1 MRPAHLLFSCS
12 FLLAGSLCA
21 QKEGPPP
28 APSPV
33 PASASAGPVRM
44 PLPPEF
50 ARDAV
55 LLVKAGSAR
64 SSFFGK
70 PRPIAI
76 KPYAIR
82 DLKTGKETTDAGSSA
97 TRIAHFRTVI
107 GLHWQN
113 VENGFSF
120 RVTDEADPPAE
131 LGHVACDWGV
141 SQTSAEAK
149 HHRTGVQVKIPGPS
163 TLVCGIVT
171 APGEDPWEFHLWTD
185 RPTEHRGPRVSVG
198 RRALPGSGPL
208 RDRLHEPPRPARAE
222 VADHDGHALPPGRP
236 PRRRRRAAAAR
247 PHPGAALLAEPAE
260 RSLLVLVGAAVFT
273 FDFLSQSA
281 LR

>member
-1 MRPAHLLFSCS
+1 MRPAHLLLSCS
-12 FLLAGSLCA
+12 FLLAGSLHA
-21 QKEGPPP
+21 QEEGPPP
-28 APSPV
+28 VPSPV

-55 LLVKAGSAR
+55 LVVKAGSAR

-82 DLKTGKETTDAGSSA
+82 DLKTGKETMDAGSSA
-97 TRIAHFRTVI
+97 TRIAHFRAVI
-107 GLHWQN
+107 GFHWQN

-141 SQTSAEAK
+141 SQTSAEAG

-163 TLVCGIVT
+163 TLVCDIVT
-171 APGEDPWEFHLWTD
+171 VSGEDPWEFHLWTD
-185 RPTEHRGPRVSVG
+185 RTTNIVIPEFPSGGALSRGDVRYETTSTNRLEPLGLKSPNMTGTVFLRNDLAVAAVE
-198 RRALPGSGPL
+198 RQLPGRIL
-208 RDRLHEPPRPARAE
+208 T
-222 VADHDGHALPPGRP
+222 LPS
-236 PRRRRRAAAAR
+236 
-247 PHPGAALLAEPAE
+247 LDPAE
-260 RSLLVLVGAAVFT
+260 RSLFVLVGAAVFT